1 MSGGVRVGEVVHYY
15 NRIGVAVVRLEGDLV
30 LGDRVH
36 FLGHTTDFLQEV
48 RSMQIEHQP
57 IERAAAGTEV
67 ALKVDKRVRR
77 GDRVFKLTDEA

>member
-1 MSGGVRVGEVVHYY
+1 MNGGVRVGEVVHYY
-15 NRIGVAVVRLEGDLV
+15 NRIGVAVVRLDGDLA
-30 LGDRVH
+30 LGDQVH

-57 IERAAAGTEV
+57 IERASAGTEV
-67 ALKVDKRVRR
+67 AVKVDRRVRR